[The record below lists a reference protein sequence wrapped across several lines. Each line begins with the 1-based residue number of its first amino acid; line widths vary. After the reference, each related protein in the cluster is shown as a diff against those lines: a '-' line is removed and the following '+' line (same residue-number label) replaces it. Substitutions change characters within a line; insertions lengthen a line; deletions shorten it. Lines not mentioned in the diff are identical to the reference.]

1 MDKPASPNLGI
12 LRAKTRSSCAQSRPK
27 VTRNKG
33 CYIVPLGLPLQTDE
47 NRNCAWQS
55 CSRQY
60 NFTTQREVVDGRA
73 PEISICA
80 SALLD
85 FPFHT
90 LYSHSSLS
98 AEVGPLFPSPAVALL
113 SVPPAHSSS
122 SYLGACLESTS
133 HSLNLSL

>member
-1 MDKPASPNLGI
+1 MHGNH
-12 LRAKTRSSCAQSRPK
+12 
-27 VTRNKG
+27 
-33 CYIVPLGLPLQTDE
+33 VPG
-47 NRNCAWQS
+47 
-55 CSRQY
+55 QY
-60 NFTTQREVVDGRA
+60 NFTTRCEVVDGRA

-85 FPFHT
+85 FFHS

-98 AEVGPLFPSPAVALL
+98 AEVGPLFPSPAVALS

-122 SYLGACLESTS
+122 SYLGACLEYTS